1 MSIVKKHKKLLVG
14 KNCDNHTQITGT
26 FIYQI
31 LLYTILVIAMETE
44 QFNIRMPKDLV
55 QDLDIISKLLKVNK
69 SEWVKTKLAE
79 EVHEEKNKLLIELST
94 LYANGMINK
103 EKIEKM
109 VGKDI
114 ADEMEFIK
122 KKSIESAKKGIEIGR
137 LLRKK

>member
-1 MSIVKKHKKLLVG
+1 M
-14 KNCDNHTQITGT
+14 Q
-26 FIYQI
+26 
-31 LLYTILVIAMETE
+31 TE

-79 EVHEEKNKLLIELST
+79 EVHEEKNKLLMELST
-94 LYANGMINK
+94 LYANGMISK
-103 EKIEKM
+103 RKIEQL

-122 KKSIESAKKGIEIGR
+122 HKAIESAKKGIEYGR
-137 LLRKK
+137 KFRKKGVHI